1 MAMMRYKVDKYA
13 SLEMNYAEYLATGNI
28 VSQIPLGEEFTA
40 EAPCENGMWVCAD
53 RARKTIAPITGAEDM
68 IGIVYT
74 AEKEYNPWEIGLKNF
89 RKVAGDYPR
98 RGRVCQRLPT
108 VAVRGGHELSAL
120 GAGKAGG
127 HFVLLRAYWQNAG
140 QDEDLPLRH
149 IALRGHSL
157 RHCGPSGAGAPLFRL
172 YHHYRHRRRDAVSGR
187 CAAGL
192 VYRRGSGRGRRTGGA
207 AGLFPLCIKSHH
219 HLAGSFFQL
228 FG

>member
-53 RARKTIAPITGAEDM
+53 RARKTIASITGAEDM

-98 RGRVCQRLPT
+98 VGVLSKGDTFTSNCFQYDSGEFADQTAVDEALKALATTPLYLAPVIGSAVPKLTATKPATGAYATVVKFYTVPNGEPGIKYNMNRV
-108 VAVRGGHELSAL
+108 
-120 GAGKAGG
+120 
-127 HFVLLRAYWQNAG
+127 
-140 QDEDLPLRH
+140 
-149 IALRGHSL
+149 
-157 RHCGPSGAGAPLFRL
+157 
-172 YHHYRHRRRDAVSGR
+172 
-187 CAAGL
+187 
-192 VYRRGSGRGRRTGGA
+192 
-207 AGLFPLCIKSHH
+207 
-219 HLAGSFFQL
+219 
-228 FG
+228 